1 VTHGDRTGFARE
13 QGRVSA
19 LERRRA
25 LQALFTMSLIGA
37 CREPEA
43 PTGGQPSRVTSV
55 TLPPQPSASV
65 TTTASASASVVAP
78 PEEDFVGVT
87 NLARAFPSEV
97 TLLGF
102 VDPGPGGKLA
112 CSVDPC
118 PPEWTKTPLRDG
130 NRGAVVR
137 RAGAIESVT
146 LGTLASVVGPIDTPE
161 KAALRLRLEGWIRPA
176 TCARLDAVKAPC
188 AKGSPADGVP
198 VRKTAEGF
206 EVATF
211 DLRNVC
217 LDGMGMAEVVGVVK
231 VDATGALQRI
241 STPLTVA
248 IDETAR
254 QGLECR
260 QMMRGRRFEGYV
272 DGPLERS
279 ELEYCER
286 AAHQEAA
293 AAIAFERLAVELD
306 AHGAPPDLV
315 TEARR
320 AADDERRHAELF
332 ASEALRLGKALGVGS
347 TDRSREPEAPTSV
360 RPLLA
365 VLLENAREGCANETF
380 AAIVATAQSE
390 VCPAPQLRRA
400 LSTIASDEREHA
412 LLARRVHAWGRAQ
425 LPETERAA
433 LDEALTLAV
442 AELAHIETT
451 PHARALGEPELDTVL
466 RAFPVV
472 AGQLDALARAC

>member
-1 VTHGDRTGFARE
+1 M
-13 QGRVSA
+13 SA
-19 LERRRA
+19 PERRRA
-25 LQALFTMSLIGA
+25 LHALFTMSLVGA

-43 PTGGQPSRVTSV
+43 PTGGQPSGVTSV

-65 TTTASASASVVAP
+65 SASATATTSAP
-78 PEEDFVGVT
+78 TPSADSDTFVGVKD
-87 NLARAFPSEV
+87 LAKAFPPEV

-102 VDPGPGGKLA
+102 VDAGPGSKLA

-118 PPEWTKTPLRDG
+118 PPEWTKTPLKDG
-130 NRGAVVR
+130 LRGAVVR
-137 RAGAIESVT
+137 RAGALEIVT
-146 LGTLASVVGPIDTPE
+146 LGALPSVVGPIDTPE

-198 VRKTAEGF
+198 VRKAAEGF

-217 LDGMGMAEVVGVVK
+217 FDGMGMAEVIGVVK
-231 VDATGALQRI
+231 VDASGALQRI
-241 STPLTVA
+241 TTPLTAA
-248 IDETAR
+248 IDEVAR

-279 ELEYCER
+279 ELEYCAR
-286 AAHQEAA
+286 AAEQEAA
-293 AAIAFERLAVELD
+293 AALAFERLAVELD
-306 AHGAPPDLV
+306 AHGAPHELV

-320 AADDERRHAELF
+320 AADDERRHAALFSRARTELCV
-332 ASEALRLGKALGVGS
+332 ALGVDVAGPS
-347 TDRSREPEAPTSV
+347 APEAPTAPNHV

-380 AAIVATAQSE
+380 AAIVATAQAE
-390 VCPAPQLRRA
+390 ACPAPRLRRA
-400 LSTIASDEREHA
+400 LATIAADEQEHA
-412 LLARRVHAWGRAQ
+412 LLARRVHDWGRA
-425 LPETERAA
+425 R
-433 LDEALTLAV
+433 LDEAERRTLDDALTRSV
-442 AELAHIETT
+442 AELARVETT
-451 PHARALGEPELDTVL
+451 PHARALGEPELEVVL
-466 RAFPVV
+466 RAFPRV
-472 AGQLDALARAC
+472 ASELDALA